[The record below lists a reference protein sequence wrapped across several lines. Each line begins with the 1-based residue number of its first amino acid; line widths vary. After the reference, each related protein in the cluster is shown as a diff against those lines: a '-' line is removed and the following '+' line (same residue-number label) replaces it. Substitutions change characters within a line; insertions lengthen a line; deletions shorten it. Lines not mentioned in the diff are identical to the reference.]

1 MTGASARSARARLHN
16 RTFVHAVR
24 NDVRV
29 AYWCCAIIVPLERLP
44 TPHRDPRTSA
54 DDATPAAVFADT
66 PTRLPRELYVLVLLL
81 IIAHTAFNG
90 IRIATS
96 LAAIQAGGGA
106 LWVGLLTAMFNI
118 IPAFVAI
125 RVGRMVDRVP
135 LRRPLV
141 VGCALMAIGGAVAA
155 FEPMLGVLALCAAT
169 LGVGWMMTAAASQYA
184 VGLLGASVN
193 RVDGTTQRVKAF
205 SVMSMGFSVSSFLG
219 PLIAGFMIDH
229 VSYRA
234 AFAVLAVL
242 PAVAAILF
250 ASRWLKLPVGAPRG
264 ETVEDGGAREL
275 FGIPV
280 LRNTL
285 VTACFITVGWDLY
298 NFMVPV
304 LGSELKLTATQIG
317 SVLSLFAVAVLV
329 VRFFMPVL
337 TRRLGERGVMI
348 TAMVISG
355 VTFLAF
361 ALAHSY
367 SLMLVLSFVIGLG
380 LGASQPIILSMLHD
394 AAPPGRIGEV
404 NGMRMTMISTSQWT
418 MPLVFGMLSASTG
431 MLPLF
436 LIVGGGI
443 LSGSWFAR
451 RKLPNP

>member
-1 MTGASARSARARLHN
+1 M
-16 RTFVHAVR
+16 
-24 NDVRV
+24 
-29 AYWCCAIIVPLERLP
+29 
-44 TPHRDPRTSA
+44 
-54 DDATPAAVFADT
+54 
-66 PTRLPRELYVLVLLL
+66 PRELYIMVALL

-96 LAAIQAGGGA
+96 LAAIKAGGGA

-141 VGCALMAIGGAVAA
+141 LGCALMAVGGTVAA
-155 FEPMLGVLALCAAT
+155 IQPMLGVLALCAAGM
-169 LGVGWMMTAAASQYA
+169 GVGWMVIAAASQYA
-184 VGLLGASVN
+184 VGLYGGSVK
-193 RVDGTTQRVKAF
+193 RADGTTERVRAF
-205 SVMSMGFSVSSFLG
+205 SIMSIGFSVSSFLG

-229 VSYRA
+229 VSYQA
-234 AFAVLAVL
+234 AFAVLAAL
-242 PAVAAILF
+242 PAIAAVLF
-250 ASRWLKLPVGAPRG
+250 ASKLLRLPVGEPNSNAAN
-264 ETVEDGGAREL
+264 GGAREL
-275 FGIPV
+275 FGMPS

-285 VTACFITVGWDLY
+285 LTAAFITVGWDLY
-298 NFMVPV
+298 AFMVPV

-329 VRFFMPVL
+329 VRLFMPAL

-348 TAMVISG
+348 SAMTVAG
-355 VTFLAF
+355 LTFLAF
-361 ALAHSY
+361 AFAHSY
-367 SLMLVLSFVIGLG
+367 PLMLTLSFVIGLG

-451 RKLPNP
+451 RKLPRV

>member
-1 MTGASARSARARLHN
+1 M
-16 RTFVHAVR
+16 
-24 NDVRV
+24 
-29 AYWCCAIIVPLERLP
+29 IIAHLKRITP
-44 TPHRDPRTSA
+44 PHRDSRTST
-54 DDATPAAVFADT
+54 DDAVPQATERTDT
-66 PTRLPRELYVLVLLL
+66 PVGLPRELYILVLLL

-96 LAAIQAGGGA
+96 LAAIKAGGGA

-141 VGCALMAIGGAVAA
+141 VGCALMAIGGVVAA
-155 FEPMLGVLALCAAT
+155 IEPMLWVLALCAAT
-169 LGVGWMMTAAASQYA
+169 LGVGWMIIAASSQYA
-184 VGLLGASVN
+184 VALLGGSEN
-193 RVDGTTQRVKAF
+193 RIRAF

-234 AFAVLAVL
+234 AFGVLAVF

-250 ASRWLKLPVGAPRG
+250 ASRWLKVPVGEPRST
-264 ETVEDGGAREL
+264 EPDGGAREL

-304 LGSELKLTATQIG
+304 LGSELNLTATQIG

-329 VRFFMPVL
+329 VRFFMPIL

-355 VTFLAF
+355 ITFLAF
-361 ALAHSY
+361 AFAHNY
-367 SLMLVLSFVIGLG
+367 SLMLTLSFIIGLG
-380 LGASQPIILSMLHD
+380 LGASQPIILSLLHD
-394 AAPPGRIGEV
+394 AAPAGRIGEV

-443 LSGSWFAR
+443 LSGSWFAK
-451 RKLPNP
+451 RKLPHT

>member
-1 MTGASARSARARLHN
+1 M
-16 RTFVHAVR
+16 
-24 NDVRV
+24 
-29 AYWCCAIIVPLERLP
+29 IIAHLKRITP
-44 TPHRDPRTSA
+44 PHRDSRTST
-54 DDATPAAVFADT
+54 DDAVPQATERTDKPVG
-66 PTRLPRELYVLVLLL
+66 LPRELYILVLLL

-96 LAAIQAGGGA
+96 LAAIKAGGGA

-141 VGCALMAIGGAVAA
+141 VGCALMAIGGVVAA
-155 FEPMLGVLALCAAT
+155 IEPMLWVLALCAAT
-169 LGVGWMMTAAASQYA
+169 LGVGWMIIAASSQYA
-184 VGLLGASVN
+184 VALLVGSEN
-193 RVDGTTQRVKAF
+193 RIRAF

-234 AFAVLAVL
+234 AFGVLAVF

-250 ASRWLKLPVGAPRG
+250 ASRWLKVPVGEPRST
-264 ETVEDGGAREL
+264 EPDGGAREL

-304 LGSELKLTATQIG
+304 LGSELNLTATQIG

-329 VRFFMPVL
+329 VRFFMPIL

-355 VTFLAF
+355 ITFLAF
-361 ALAHSY
+361 AFAHNY
-367 SLMLVLSFVIGLG
+367 SLMLTLSFIIGLG
-380 LGASQPIILSMLHD
+380 LGASQPIILSLLHD
-394 AAPPGRIGEV
+394 AAPAGRIGEV

-443 LSGSWFAR
+443 LSGSWFAK
-451 RKLPNP
+451 RKLPHT

>member
-1 MTGASARSARARLHN
+1 M
-16 RTFVHAVR
+16 
-24 NDVRV
+24 
-29 AYWCCAIIVPLERLP
+29 
-44 TPHRDPRTSA
+44 
-54 DDATPAAVFADT
+54 
-66 PTRLPRELYVLVLLL
+66 PRELYILVLLL

-96 LAAIQAGGGA
+96 LAAIKAGGGA

-141 VGCALMAIGGAVAA
+141 VGCALMAVGGTVAA
-155 FEPMLGVLALCAAT
+155 IEPMLGVLAVCAAT
-169 LGVGWMMTAAASQYA
+169 LGVGWMMIAASSQYA
-184 VGLLGASVN
+184 VGLLGGSAN
-193 RVDGTTQRVKAF
+193 RADGTTQRVKAF

-234 AFAVLAVL
+234 AFGVLAVF

-250 ASRWLKLPVGAPRG
+250 ASRWLKVPVGEPRQATG
-264 ETVEDGGAREL
+264 DDGGARAL

-355 VTFLAF
+355 ITFIAF
-361 ALAHSY
+361 AFAHNY
-367 SLMLVLSFVIGLG
+367 SLMLTLSFVIGLG

-394 AAPPGRIGEV
+394 ASPPGRIGEV

-443 LSGSWFAR
+443 LSGSWFAK

>member
-1 MTGASARSARARLHN
+1 M
-16 RTFVHAVR
+16 
-24 NDVRV
+24 
-29 AYWCCAIIVPLERLP
+29 IIAHLERITP
-44 TPHRDPRTSA
+44 PHRDSRTST
-54 DDATPAAVFADT
+54 DDAVPQATDLTDKPAG
-66 PTRLPRELYVLVLLL
+66 LPRELYILVLLL

-96 LAAIQAGGGA
+96 LAAIKAGGGA

-141 VGCALMAIGGAVAA
+141 VGCALMAIGGVVAA
-155 FEPMLGVLALCAAT
+155 IEPMLWVLALCAAT
-169 LGVGWMMTAAASQYA
+169 LGVGWMIIAASSQYA
-184 VGLLGASVN
+184 VALLGGSEN
-193 RVDGTTQRVKAF
+193 RIRAF

-234 AFAVLAVL
+234 AFGVLAVF

-250 ASRWLKLPVGAPRG
+250 ASRWLKVPVGEPRST
-264 ETVEDGGAREL
+264 EPDGGAREL

-304 LGSELKLTATQIG
+304 LGSELNLTATQIG

-329 VRFFMPVL
+329 VRFFMPIL

-355 VTFLAF
+355 ITFLAF
-361 ALAHSY
+361 AFAHNY
-367 SLMLVLSFVIGLG
+367 SLMLTLSFVIGLG

-394 AAPPGRIGEV
+394 AAPAGRIGEV
-404 NGMRMTMISTSQWT
+404 NGMRMTIISTSQWT

-443 LSGSWFAR
+443 LSGSWFAK

>member
-1 MTGASARSARARLHN
+1 MKAAGPDGRA
-16 RTFVHAVR
+16 
-24 NDVRV
+24 
-29 AYWCCAIIVPLERLP
+29 PG
-44 TPHRDPRTSA
+44 
-54 DDATPAAVFADT
+54 
-66 PTRLPRELYVLVLLL
+66 LPRELFILVLLL

-90 IRIATS
+90 IRITTA
-96 LAAIQAGGGA
+96 LAAIKAGGGA
-106 LWVGLLTAMFNI
+106 LWVGLLTAMFNL

-141 VGCALMAIGGAVAA
+141 IGCVLMAVGGAVAA
-155 FEPMLGVLALCAAT
+155 IEPMLGVLALCAAT
-169 LGVGWMMTAAASQYA
+169 LGVGWMVIAAASQYA
-184 VGLLGASVN
+184 VGLLGSAASN
-193 RVDGTTQRVKAF
+193 ADGSTQRVRAF

-234 AFAVLAVL
+234 AFGVLAIL
-242 PAVAAILF
+242 PAVAALLF
-250 ASRWLKLPVGAPRG
+250 ASKWLRLPVGEPRL
-264 ETVEDGGAREL
+264 ETANGGAREL
-275 FGIPV
+275 LGIPV
-280 LRNTL
+280 VRSTL
-285 VTACFITVGWDLY
+285 LTASFITVGWDLY

-304 LGSELKLTATQIG
+304 LGTELNLSATQIG
-317 SVLSLFAVAVLV
+317 SVLSLFAVAVFV

-348 TAMVISG
+348 SAMALSG

-367 SLMLVLSFVIGLG
+367 MLMLTLSFVIGLG

-404 NGMRMTMISTSQWT
+404 NGMRMTLISTSQWT

-451 RKLPNP
+451 RNLPNP

>member
-1 MTGASARSARARLHN
+1 MHERNRAARRAAH
-16 RTFVHAVR
+16 
-24 NDVRV
+24 
-29 AYWCCAIIVPLERLP
+29 CAIIGHLKRIRPPLLP
-44 TPHRDPRTSA
+44 QSNAAASSSA
-54 DDATPAAVFADT
+54 LISPDN
-66 PTRLPRELYVLVLLL
+66 RLPRQLYLLVLLL

-96 LAAIQAGGGA
+96 LAAIKAGGGA

-141 VGCALMAIGGAVAA
+141 IGSALMAVGGAVAA
-155 FEPMLGVLALCAAT
+155 IEPMLWVLAVCAAT
-169 LGVGWMMTAAASQYA
+169 LGVGWMMIAASSQYA
-184 VGLLGASVN
+184 VALLGGSDN
-193 RVDGTTQRVKAF
+193 RIRAF

-234 AFAVLAVL
+234 AFGVLAVF
-242 PAVAAILF
+242 PAIAALLF
-250 ASRWLKLPVGAPRG
+250 ASRWLKVPVGEPRST
-264 ETVEDGGAREL
+264 EPDGGAREL

-304 LGSELKLTATQIG
+304 LGSELHLTATQIG

-361 ALAHSY
+361 AFAHSY
-367 SLMLVLSFVIGLG
+367 SLMLALSFVIGLG
-380 LGASQPIILSMLHD
+380 LGASQPIILAMLHD

-404 NGMRMTMISTSQWT
+404 NGMRMTLISTSQWT
-418 MPLVFGMLSASTG
+418 MPLLFGLLSASTG

-443 LSGSWFAR
+443 LSGSWFAKR
-451 RKLPNP
+451 NLPS

>member
-1 MTGASARSARARLHN
+1 MSA
-16 RTFVHAVR
+16 
-24 NDVRV
+24 
-29 AYWCCAIIVPLERLP
+29 I
-44 TPHRDPRTSA
+44 
-54 DDATPAAVFADT
+54 
-66 PTRLPRELYVLVLLL
+66 
-81 IIAHTAFNG
+81 
-90 IRIATS
+90 
-96 LAAIQAGGGA
+96 
-106 LWVGLLTAMFNI
+106 
-118 IPAFVAI
+118 
-125 RVGRMVDRVP
+125 
-135 LRRPLV
+135 
-141 VGCALMAIGGAVAA
+141 
-155 FEPMLGVLALCAAT
+155 
-169 LGVGWMMTAAASQYA
+169 
-184 VGLLGASVN
+184 
-193 RVDGTTQRVKAF
+193 
-205 SVMSMGFSVSSFLG
+205 
-219 PLIAGFMIDH
+219 
-229 VSYRA
+229 
-234 AFAVLAVL
+234 
-242 PAVAAILF
+242 VAAILF
-250 ASRWLKLPVGAPRG
+250 ASRWIKVPVGEPRAASSD
-264 ETVEDGGAREL
+264 DGGVREL

-337 TRRLGERGVMI
+337 TRKLGERGVMI

-355 VTFLAF
+355 VTFIAF
-361 ALAHSY
+361 AFAHNY
-367 SLMLVLSFVIGLG
+367 PLMLGLSFVIGLG

-443 LSGSWFAR
+443 LSGSWFAKR
-451 RKLPNP
+451 NLRKL

>member
-1 MTGASARSARARLHN
+1 MH
-16 RTFVHAVR
+16 
-24 NDVRV
+24 
-29 AYWCCAIIVPLERLP
+29 CAIIKHLERIPPPLTPRLP
-44 TPHRDPRTSA
+44 PSTDEAPATNATLPSA
-54 DDATPAAVFADT
+54 PNG
-66 PTRLPRELYVLVLLL
+66 LPRELYVLVLLL
-81 IIAHTAFNG
+81 IVAHTAFNG

-96 LAAIQAGGGA
+96 LAALKAGGGA

-118 IPAFVAI
+118 VPAFVAI

-141 VGCALMAIGGAVAA
+141 FGCTLMAVGGTVAA
-155 FEPMLGVLALCAAT
+155 IEPMLGVLGLCAAT
-169 LGVGWMMTAAASQYA
+169 LGIGWMCIAASSQYA
-184 VGLLGASVN
+184 VGLYGSSAN
-193 RVDGTTQRVKAF
+193 ADGTTQRVKAF

-234 AFAVLAVL
+234 AFGVLATF

-250 ASRWLKLPVGAPRG
+250 STRWLKLPVGEKRVM
-264 ETVEDGGAREL
+264 ETNGGAREL
-275 FGIPV
+275 FGMPA

-298 NFMVPV
+298 AFMVPV
-304 LGSELKLTATQIG
+304 LGSELHLTATQIG

-329 VRFFMPVL
+329 VRFFMPRL
-337 TRRLGERGVMI
+337 TRSLGERGVMI
-348 TAMVISG
+348 AAMAISG

-361 ALAHSY
+361 AFAHNY
-367 SLMLVLSFVIGLG
+367 SLMLALSFVIGLG

-404 NGMRMTMISTSQWT
+404 NGIRMTMISTSQWT

-443 LSGSWFAR
+443 LSGSWFAK

>member
-1 MTGASARSARARLHN
+1 MHHDWNANGAAGPRRE
-16 RTFVHAVR
+16 
-24 NDVRV
+24 
-29 AYWCCAIIVPLERLP
+29 IIGHLERNTPPHLAALADKPADAASSATSP
-44 TPHRDPRTSA
+44 TAASPGA
-54 DDATPAAVFADT
+54 FDA
-66 PTRLPRELYVLVLLL
+66 PTALPRELYVMVALL

-96 LAAIQAGGGA
+96 LAAIKAGGGA

-141 VGCALMAIGGAVAA
+141 FGCVLMAVGGTVAA
-155 FEPMLGVLALCAAT
+155 IEPMLGILALCAAGM
-169 LGVGWMMTAAASQYA
+169 GVGWMAIAASSQFA
-184 VGLLGASVN
+184 VGLYGGSAN
-193 RVDGTTQRVKAF
+193 RVRAF
-205 SVMSMGFSVSSFLG
+205 SVMSIGFSVSSFLG

-229 VSYRA
+229 VSYQA
-234 AFAVLAVL
+234 AFGVLAAF

-250 ASRWLKLPVGAPRG
+250 ASKLLKLPVGAPRI
-264 ETVEDGGAREL
+264 ETDNGGTREL
-275 FGIPV
+275 LGMPV

-285 VTACFITVGWDLY
+285 LTASFITVGWDLY
-298 NFMVPV
+298 AFMVPV
-304 LGSELKLTATQIG
+304 LGSELHLTATQIG
-317 SVLSLFAVAVLV
+317 SVLSLFAIAVLV
-329 VRFFMPVL
+329 VRLFMPAL
-337 TRRLGERGVMI
+337 TSRLGERGVMI
-348 TAMVISG
+348 SAMTVSG
-355 VTFLAF
+355 LTFLAF

-367 SLMLVLSFVIGLG
+367 PLMLMLSFVIGLG

-418 MPLVFGMLSASTG
+418 MPLIFGTLSASTG

-451 RKLPNP
+451 RNLPRV

>member
-1 MTGASARSARARLHN
+1 M
-16 RTFVHAVR
+16 
-24 NDVRV
+24 
-29 AYWCCAIIVPLERLP
+29 IIAHLERITP
-44 TPHRDPRTSA
+44 PHRDSRTST
-54 DDATPAAVFADT
+54 DDAVPQATDLTDKPAG
-66 PTRLPRELYVLVLLL
+66 LPRELYILVLLL

-96 LAAIQAGGGA
+96 LAAIKAGGGA

-141 VGCALMAIGGAVAA
+141 VGCALMAIGGVVAA
-155 FEPMLGVLALCAAT
+155 IEPMLWVLALCAAT
-169 LGVGWMMTAAASQYA
+169 LGVGWMIIAASSQYA
-184 VGLLGASVN
+184 VALLGGSEN
-193 RVDGTTQRVKAF
+193 RIRAF

-219 PLIAGFMIDH
+219 PLIAGLMIDH

-234 AFAVLAVL
+234 AFGVLAVF

-250 ASRWLKLPVGAPRG
+250 ASRWLKVPVGEPRST
-264 ETVEDGGAREL
+264 EPDGGAREL

-304 LGSELKLTATQIG
+304 LGSELNLTATQIG

-329 VRFFMPVL
+329 VRFFMPIL

-355 VTFLAF
+355 ITFLAF
-361 ALAHSY
+361 AFAHNY
-367 SLMLVLSFVIGLG
+367 SLMLTLSFVIGLG

-394 AAPPGRIGEV
+394 AAPAGRIGEV

-443 LSGSWFAR
+443 LSGSWFAK

>member
-1 MTGASARSARARLHN
+1 MH
-16 RTFVHAVR
+16 
-24 NDVRV
+24 
-29 AYWCCAIIVPLERLP
+29 LERKTP
-44 TPHRDPRTSA
+44 PHRDSRTSA
-54 DDATPAAVFADT
+54 DDAVLQATDLT
-66 PTRLPRELYVLVLLL
+66 DKPTGLPPELYILVLLL

-96 LAAIQAGGGA
+96 LAAIKAGGGA

-118 IPAFVAI
+118 IPAFMAI

-141 VGCALMAIGGAVAA
+141 VGCVLMAIGGVVAA
-155 FEPMLGVLALCAAT
+155 IEPMLWVLALCAAT
-169 LGVGWMMTAAASQYA
+169 LGVGWMMLAASSQYA
-184 VGLLGASVN
+184 VGLLGGSAN
-193 RVDGTTQRVKAF
+193 RVRAF

-234 AFAVLAVL
+234 AFGVLAVL

-250 ASRWLKLPVGAPRG
+250 ASRWLKVPVGEPRST
-264 ETVEDGGAREL
+264 EPDGGAREL

-304 LGSELKLTATQIG
+304 LGSELNLTATQIG

-355 VTFLAF
+355 ITFLAF
-361 ALAHSY
+361 AFAHNY
-367 SLMLVLSFVIGLG
+367 SLMLTLSFIIGLG

-443 LSGSWFAR
+443 LSGSWFAK

>member
-1 MTGASARSARARLHN
+1 M
-16 RTFVHAVR
+16 
-24 NDVRV
+24 
-29 AYWCCAIIVPLERLP
+29 IIAHLKRITP
-44 TPHRDPRTSA
+44 PHRDSRTST
-54 DDATPAAVFADT
+54 DDAVPQATERTDT
-66 PTRLPRELYVLVLLL
+66 PVSLPRELYILVLLL

-96 LAAIQAGGGA
+96 LAAIKAGGGA

-141 VGCALMAIGGAVAA
+141 VGCALMAIGGVVAA
-155 FEPMLGVLALCAAT
+155 IEPMLWVLALCAAT
-169 LGVGWMMTAAASQYA
+169 LGVGWMIIAASSQYA
-184 VGLLGASVN
+184 VALLGGSEN
-193 RVDGTTQRVKAF
+193 RIRAF

-234 AFAVLAVL
+234 AFGVLAVF

-250 ASRWLKLPVGAPRG
+250 ASRWLKVPVGEPRST
-264 ETVEDGGAREL
+264 EPDGGAREL

-304 LGSELKLTATQIG
+304 LGSELNLTATQIG

-329 VRFFMPVL
+329 VRFFMPIL

-355 VTFLAF
+355 ITFLAF
-361 ALAHSY
+361 AFAHNY
-367 SLMLVLSFVIGLG
+367 SLMLTLSFIIGLG
-380 LGASQPIILSMLHD
+380 LGASQPIILSLLHD
-394 AAPPGRIGEV
+394 AAPAGRIGEV

-443 LSGSWFAR
+443 LSGSWFAK
-451 RKLPNP
+451 RKLPHT